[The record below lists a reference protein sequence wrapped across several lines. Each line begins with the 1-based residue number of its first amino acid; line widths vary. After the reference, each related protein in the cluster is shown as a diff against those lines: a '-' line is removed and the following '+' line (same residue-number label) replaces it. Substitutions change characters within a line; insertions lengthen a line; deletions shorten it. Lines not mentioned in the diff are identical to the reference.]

1 MNLQEFKEFKK
12 TLEVG
17 KIYSNCDTF
26 KILDNYF
33 RQSPIYFDKTKNGL
47 KGYVFKQNKKW
58 GDNYCVFVIDNYE
71 NEVSFS
77 ENVFKKSS
85 AKFEVLKAFR
95 TTIYP
100 EIKKFKLNFKE
111 GITRCQISGKIIEN
125 YEELH
130 VDHYDNDFIVVV
142 DLFLKKY
149 KKTFKDLKKYVV
161 KKDSVRS
168 FNNQKL
174 IEYFIKFHNS
184 HTNLR
189 FTLKEENLKRK
200 KKK

>member
-1 MNLQEFKEFKK
+1 MNLKQFREFKK
-12 TLEVG
+12 KLEVG
-17 KIYSNCDTF
+17 KIYSNCETF

-33 RQSPIYFDKTKNGL
+33 RQSHKYFDKTKHGL
-47 KGYVFKQNKKW
+47 KGYVFERNKKW
-58 GDNYCVFVIDNYE
+58 GDNYCIFVINKYGGK
-71 NEVSFS
+71 VSFS
-77 ENVFKKSS
+77 ENVFKKST
-85 AKFEVLKAFR
+85 AKYEVLKAFR
-95 TTIYP
+95 TAIYP

-111 GITRCQISGKIIEN
+111 GITRCQLSGKLIES
-125 YEELH
+125 YQDLH
-130 VDHYDNDFIVVV
+130 IDHYDEDFKVVV
-142 DLFLKKY
+142 NLFLKKY
-149 KKTFKDLKKYVV
+149 NRTFKDLYKYVV

-200 KKK
+200 KS